1 MRERVDTRSALL
13 GAAAGLL
20 EGGGIE
26 AVTLRAVGERAGVS
40 RQAPYKHFADKEA
53 LLATLAAGY
62 FEQFGREMF
71 GAAEGAGEDPLA
83 RLEAMGTAYVRFAL
97 ASPHRYRLMFGEKT
111 QSSPHPEVHEAAHA
125 VYAGFVGAI
134 AACQEAGELPAG
146 DPVRLAALMYATSH
160 GAVDLALAGQS
171 EESKGLED
179 PMAQLRL
186 LLAHLRTGGGD

>member
-1 MRERVDTRSALL
+1 MRQSVDTRSALL

-62 FEQFGREMF
+62 FEQLGREMF

-83 RLEAMGTAYVRFAL
+83 RLEAMGAAYVRFAL

-111 QSSPHPEVHEAAHA
+111 QSSPHPEVREAAHA

-134 AACQEAGELPAG
+134 AACQEAGELPAADTG
-146 DPVRLAALMYATSH
+146 RVR
-160 GAVDLALAGQS
+160 S
-171 EESKGLED
+171 EEDKSEL
-179 PMAQLRL
+179 Q
-186 LLAHLRTGGGD
+186 